1 MQAELEREGIGESDA
16 VYVTG
21 VSCSVLNTP
30 PIDRRCFADAADE
43 MEDEEEGPHEWW
55 DEQELGPPV
64 LQAELEREGIGES
77 TVRQWRVDEKY
88 LNYDPYKEHGRF
100 LLDVEKSTT
109 IANEEKEATL
119 SHYSDYGKCRVTV
132 YINLRHHMEREVS
145 MEYVPDHLALNPDGT
160 RFLQYQTADMH
171 IYYSEKIIRK
181 ACENGLDTLIAG
193 GIFSMHPNQR
203 EKNGQLYTIHGVC
216 NGKVNVPLLYAI
228 TNKKTEFI
236 YTKIWTMLKEVID
249 STTDHDFNPRI
260 LLDFERASIKA
271 AKRYADESD
280 EKQAAFAG
288 SPGVPP
294 RAKCEIFWTTPAP

>member
-1 MQAELEREGIGESDA
+1 MEREGIGGTDA

-30 PIDRRCFADAADE
+30 PIDRRCFADVVDE
-43 MEDEEEGPHEWW
+43 MEDEEERPQEWW
-55 DEQELGPPV
+55 DEQERGPPI
-64 LQAELEREGIGES
+64 LQAELERKGMGES
-77 TVRQWRVDEKY
+77 TVRQWRGGEKY
-88 LNYDPYKEHGRF
+88 LNYDLYKEHGRF

-119 SHYSDYGKCRVTV
+119 SHYSDYGKCRVTA
-132 YINLRHHMEREVS
+132 YRNLRRHMEREVS

-171 IYYSEKIIRK
+171 MYILLEKIIR
-181 ACENGLDTLIAG
+181 
-193 GIFSMHPNQR
+193 
-203 EKNGQLYTIHGVC
+203 
-216 NGKVNVPLLYAI
+216 VNVRLLYAI

-260 LLDFERASIKA
+260 LLDFEQASIKA
-271 AKRYADESD
+271 AKRVTWFDGP
-280 EKQAAFAG
+280 FAG
-288 SPGVPP
+288 MWNKWDKDILRTTNIAESYHSQDVP
-294 RAKCEIFWTTPAP
+294 RNRDISSYTMSDVLKGFALMNKVLKIQDA